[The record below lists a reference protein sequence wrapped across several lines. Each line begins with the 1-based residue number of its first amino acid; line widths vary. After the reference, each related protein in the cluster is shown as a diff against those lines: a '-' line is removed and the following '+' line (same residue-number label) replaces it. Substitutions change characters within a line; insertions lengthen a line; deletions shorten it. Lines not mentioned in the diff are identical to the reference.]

1 VSRKCQQLDDSS
13 TPSPTPTPT
22 PTPTPLPDYNEGKDA
37 YWDEDYKTALALLTP
52 FAEDGDADA
61 QHYLGNMYSDGKGVP
76 ENDKTAV
83 EWYTLAAEQGHEYAQ
98 LYLGWSLKFGYRC
111 MGE

>member
-1 VSRKCQQLDDSS
+1 MKVLTVVLAICMLSIIGCSS
-13 TPSPTPTPT
+13 
-22 PTPTPLPDYNEGKDA
+22 DEEKYNEGKDA

-76 ENDKTAV
+76 ENDNTAV

>member
-1 VSRKCQQLDDSS
+1 MKVLTFVLAICMLSIIGCSS
-13 TPSPTPTPT
+13 
-22 PTPTPLPDYNEGKDA
+22 DEENYNEGTDA
-37 YWDEDYKTALALLTP
+37 YWDEGYETALAVRTP
-52 FAEDGDADA
+52 FAEDGDAGA
-61 QHYLGNMYSDGKGVP
+61 QYYLGNMYSDGKGVP

-98 LYLGWSLKFGYRC
+98 LHLGWSLKFGYRC